1 MFGRMLPR
9 KVCFFDYFEQL
20 AVMIIQ
26 ACEAFRDLT
35 EGKADNVEQAG
46 RIKDIE
52 HQADNL
58 THKCIE
64 EINKTFITPIDRVD
78 IHSLIKRLDDIVD
91 SVDACA
97 SRIMLYEI
105 TEMRPEALQLAEVLV
120 KAAYELEVALKGL
133 RNLKNAPVIEE
144 KLIAIHQLENDG
156 DTILRA
162 ALMRLFKEEDRAIQ
176 IIKWKEIFERLEKA
190 TDRCEDVAN
199 IIEKIVIEA
208 S

>member
-1 MFGRMLPR
+1 MFRRMLPR

-35 EGKADNVEQAG
+35 EGKTDNVEQAG

-78 IHSLIKRLDDIVD
+78 IHSLIKRLDDIID

-105 TEMRPEALQLAEVLV
+105 TEMRPEAMQLADVLV
-120 KAAYELEVALKGL
+120 KAAHELEVALKGL

-162 ALMRLFKEEDRAIQ
+162 ALMRLFKEEDNAIQ

>member
-1 MFGRMLPR
+1 MFRRILPR
-9 KVCFFDYFEQL
+9 EVCFFDYFEQL
-20 AVMIIQ
+20 AAMIIQ
-26 ACEAFRDLT
+26 ACEAFRELT
-35 EGKADNVEQAG
+35 EGKADNVAQSA

-52 HQADNL
+52 HQADTV

-78 IHSLIKRLDDIVD
+78 IHTLIKRLDDIID

-97 SRIMLYEI
+97 SRITLYEI
-105 TEMRPEALQLAEVLV
+105 TEMRHEALQLAEVIV
-120 KAAYELEVALKGL
+120 RAASELEVALKGL
-133 RNLKNAPVIEE
+133 RNLKNTPIIEE
-144 KLIAIHQLENDG
+144 KLISIHQLENDG

-162 ALMRLFKEEDRAIQ
+162 ALMRLFKEENRPIQ

-190 TDRCEDVAN
+190 TDRCEEVAN
-199 IIEKIVIEA
+199 LIEKIVIEA

>member
-35 EGKADNVEQAG
+35 EGKADNIEQAG

-105 TEMRPEALQLAEVLV
+105 TEMRPEALQLADVLV
-120 KAAYELEVALKGL
+120 KAAHELEVALKGL

-176 IIKWKEIFERLEKA
+176 VIKWKEIFERLEKA

>member
-1 MFGRMLPR
+1 MFRRILPR
-9 KVCFFDYFEQL
+9 EVCFFDYFEQL

-26 ACEAFRDLT
+26 ACEAFRELA
-35 EGKADNVEQAG
+35 EGKADNVAQSA

-52 HQADNL
+52 HQADTV

-78 IHSLIKRLDDIVD
+78 IHTLIKRLDDIID

-105 TEMRPEALQLAEVLV
+105 TEMRHEALQLAEVIV
-120 KAAYELEVALKGL
+120 RAAFELEVALKGL
-133 RNLKNAPVIEE
+133 RNLKNTPIIEE
-144 KLIAIHQLENDG
+144 KLISIHQLENDG

-162 ALMRLFKEEDRAIQ
+162 ALMRLFKEEDRPIQ

-190 TDRCEDVAN
+190 TDRCEEVAN

>member
-1 MFGRMLPR
+1 MFRRMLPR

-35 EGKADNVEQAG
+35 EGKTDNVAQAA

-52 HQADNL
+52 HQADTL

-78 IHSLIKRLDDIVD
+78 IHTLIKRLDDIID
-91 SVDACA
+91 SVDACT
-97 SRIMLYEI
+97 SRIALYEI
-105 TEMRPEALQLAEVLV
+105 TEMRHEALQLAEVLV

-133 RNLKNAPVIEE
+133 RNLKNAPIIKE

-156 DTILRA
+156 DTLLRA
-162 ALMRLFKEEDRAIQ
+162 ALMRLFKEEERPIQ
-176 IIKWKEIFERLEKA
+176 VIKWKEIFERLEKA
-190 TDRCEDVAN
+190 TDRCEEVAN
-199 IIEKIVIEA
+199 LIEKIVIEA